1 MVSDSDT
8 ESSYNPEDGVV
19 IDSDCDFSECTVVVL
34 FSGSVGDVSDIA
46 EDFVSDLDRD
56 VSDSAAGV
64 VVSNSA
70 SASDN
75 VGGAVV
81 SISDIVSSDNAGGV
95 FVIASKGSVTGSK

>member
-1 MVSDSDT
+1 MVSDSDS

-34 FSGSVGDVSDIA
+34 FSGSVGDVYDIA
-46 EDFVSDLDRD
+46 EDF

-75 VGGAVV
+75 VGGGVV
-81 SISDIVSSDNAGGV
+81 SISDIGSSDNAGGV